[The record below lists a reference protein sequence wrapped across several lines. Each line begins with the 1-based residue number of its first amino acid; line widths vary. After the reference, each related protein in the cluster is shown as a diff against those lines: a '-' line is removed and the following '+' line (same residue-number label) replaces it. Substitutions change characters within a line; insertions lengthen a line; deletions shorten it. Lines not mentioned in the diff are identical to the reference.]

1 MKRLLIL
8 CVVACLAV
16 PTFAKD
22 EDEDQNKAEDR
33 VKAAST
39 VLEEIE
45 SAPDQGIPEEVLGSA
60 ECVAVVPTMLKGGFI
75 VGARFGR
82 GVASCRTPK
91 GWSAPAFFTIK
102 GGSFGLQIGAQAV
115 DLVMLIMND
124 NGMKNLLSS
133 QFKLGAD
140 ASVAAGP
147 VGRHAAADTD
157 WKLKAQV
164 LSYSRARG
172 LFAGLELSGAAI
184 GQDKDATREFYGR
197 MVPFKTSLT
206 GTIDAPPNA
215 YPFLNTLAKWAKTAA
230 SEVSQSDVG
239 ASVSPCL
246 CGHDASARAG
256 LRTGTSGTLAPTLA
270 QPLAFDNLCPPCYRH
285 QFPLNASAT
294 RVRACVA
301 VHQNSEPA
309 ASSAVAGGRDF
320 SGLDW
325 STCCMCVCGGSAC
338 ATWPW
343 PFRKKA
349 AASMPASCAENLPRS
364 AVSWLRSANFPDTP
378 GKT

>member
-1 MKRLLIL
+1 M
-8 CVVACLAV
+8 
-16 PTFAKD
+16 
-22 EDEDQNKAEDR
+22 
-33 VKAAST
+33 
-39 VLEEIE
+39 
-45 SAPDQGIPEEVLGSA
+45 
-60 ECVAVVPTMLKGGFI
+60 AVVPTMLKGGFI

-133 QFKLGAD
+133 KFKLGAD

-184 GQDKDATREFYGR
+184 NQDKDATREFYGR

-206 GTIDAPPNA
+206 GTIDAPPM
-215 YPFLNTLAKWAKTAA
+215 
-230 SEVSQSDVG
+230 
-239 ASVSPCL
+239 
-246 CGHDASARAG
+246 
-256 LRTGTSGTLAPTLA
+256 PT
-270 QPLAFDNLCPPCYRH
+270 
-285 QFPLNASAT
+285 
-294 RVRACVA
+294 
-301 VHQNSEPA
+301 
-309 ASSAVAGGRDF
+309 
-320 SGLDW
+320 
-325 STCCMCVCGGSAC
+325 
-338 ATWPW
+338 
-343 PFRKKA
+343 
-349 AASMPASCAENLPRS
+349 RS
-364 AVSWLRSANFPDTP
+364 
-378 GKT
+378 